1 MRTTEEK
8 SVSIAGTGISV
19 RSDSGPKTIAAER
32 GLAYKGNIF
41 LAGGQK
47 FRSKETGIL
56 HKPGGCGKR
65 IARNEKCRIK
75 IKKSNASTGSR

>member
-32 GLAYKGNIF
+32 GLAYK
-41 LAGGQK
+41 
-47 FRSKETGIL
+47 
-56 HKPGGCGKR
+56 
-65 IARNEKCRIK
+65 
-75 IKKSNASTGSR
+75 